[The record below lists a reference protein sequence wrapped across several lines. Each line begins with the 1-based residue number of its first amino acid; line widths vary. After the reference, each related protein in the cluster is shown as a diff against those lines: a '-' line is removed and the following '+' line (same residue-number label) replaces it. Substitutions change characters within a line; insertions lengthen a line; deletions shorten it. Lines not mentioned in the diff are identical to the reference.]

1 MSEQLSQQTHVQS
14 TATALARDSSSESHT
29 QTRKLPRSLRK
40 ANFVFKLGMAALSAA
55 NLILLALNSSESVT
69 IPTIYF
75 EIMAVLASAA
85 PPVWSNFL
93 DKCKEY
99 IAELTP
105 PDSPT
110 APTDA

>member
-1 MSEQLSQQTHVQS
+1 MVE
-14 TATALARDSSSESHT
+14 TATPTSSSAH
-29 QTRKLPRSLRK
+29 TRKLPRSLRK
-40 ANFVFKLGMAALSAA
+40 ANFIFKLIMAALAGI
-55 NLILLALNSSESVT
+55 NIILLALNSSDSVN

-105 PDSPT
+105 PDSPADST
-110 APTDA
+110 EEQK

>member
-1 MSEQLSQQTHVQS
+1 MVE
-14 TATALARDSSSESHT
+14 TATPTSSSSETPYRTH
-29 QTRKLPRSLRK
+29 TRKLPRSLRK
-40 ANFVFKLGMAALSAA
+40 ANFIFKLLMAALAGT
-55 NLILLALNSSESVT
+55 NIILLALNSSESVN

-75 EIMAVLASAA
+75 EIMSVLASAA

-105 PDSPT
+105 PDSPEGQ
-110 APTDA
+110 

>member
-1 MSEQLSQQTHVQS
+1 MVE
-14 TATALARDSSSESHT
+14 TATPTSSSAH
-29 QTRKLPRSLRK
+29 TRKLPRSLRK
-40 ANFVFKLGMAALSAA
+40 ANFIFKLIMAALAGI
-55 NLILLALNSSESVT
+55 NIILLALNSSDSVN

-105 PDSPT
+105 PDSPADST
-110 APTDA
+110 EAPTS

>member
-1 MSEQLSQQTHVQS
+1 MVE
-14 TATALARDSSSESHT
+14 TATPTSSSAH
-29 QTRKLPRSLRK
+29 TRKLPRSLRK
-40 ANFVFKLGMAALSAA
+40 ANFIFKLIMAALAGI
-55 NLILLALNSSESVT
+55 NIILLALNSSDSVN

-105 PDSPT
+105 PDSPADST
-110 APTDA
+110 AAPTS